1 MFEGNPGDIDF
12 GSSQRSSSYL
22 ACVASVSVWFGAKK
36 DRGTGFSVLPAREIK
51 RDEPKNER
59 GGRGRGRGRKE
70 ILLAPFFARLRSSFG
85 PKPHGNARTQATR

>member
-1 MFEGNPGDIDF
+1 M
-12 GSSQRSSSYL
+12 
-22 ACVASVSVWFGAKK
+22 
-36 DRGTGFSVLPAREIK
+36 PAREIK